1 MSQSVISSGFAA
13 ELALNVE
20 PTAHPELLERPRE
33 QELELQLAEVRR
45 DYADLH
51 AALFEASQVY
61 RKLCAPRLARHG
73 SFEIASE
80 TFAARHVPGDFFT
93 IKDNDE
99 SAILALGDIS
109 GKGLAAGM
117 WTTLLLGLLG
127 MHSESCVDPEVIVAE
142 TNRDLCRLPIGVPL
156 ASLFVGRLDSTTGRL
171 DYCSA
176 GHPPALLLRSEGSL
190 ESLSDGGPLLGVVAN
205 GSFSKGSAELREGD
219 VLVIYS
225 DGVLEAHN
233 YSDEEFGLDRLESQL
248 RNANGGDADTILFS
262 MLGSVQD
269 FVGGCPQADDMT
281 LAVVRKRKPRTVS

>member
-1 MSQSVISSGFAA
+1 MSRSVISSGFAA
-13 ELALNVE
+13 ELALSLE
-20 PTAHPELLERPRE
+20 AATHPELRDRPRE
-33 QELELQLAEVRR
+33 QELEVQLSDLRR

-61 RKLCAPRLARHG
+61 RKLCAPRLVRHG
-73 SFEIASE
+73 GFEIASE
-80 TFAARHVPGDFFT
+80 TFAARHLPGDFFT

-127 MHSESCVDPEVIVAE
+127 MRSESCVDPEVIVAE

-176 GHPPALLLRSEGSL
+176 GHPPALLLRSEGAL
-190 ESLSDGGPLLGVVAN
+190 ESLSDGGPLLGVVPN
-205 GSFSKGSAELREGD
+205 GSFNKGSVDLREGD
-219 VLVIYS
+219 VLVLYS

-233 YSDEEFGLDRLESQL
+233 YADEEFGPDRLEAQVKLS
-248 RNANGGDADTILFS
+248 RKGDADAALFS
-262 MLGSVQD
+262 MLGAVQD
-269 FVGGCPQADDMT
+269 FVGGCPQADDMS
-281 LAVVRKRKPRTVS
+281 LVVVRRTTATN